1 MDKRLLNKPALAM
14 LQPPALPGTYTY
26 KGETIKE
33 IEDYCLR
40 EAEMIYKNNFDG
52 FILQNMNDMPIKQQ
66 SNFQTVAYMTRIAC
80 TLKREYPDLLMGILV
95 NWDGVASLTVAEASN
110 ADFVRVEHLYT
121 GVNVTSCGLLQ
132 AQCVDIIDLKMK
144 LNSSMPIFADIYEVH
159 GTPIGRKAYGDAAW
173 EAVHEAFADGLF
185 ASGKNTEESLQI
197 INEIKQKVPEVPVLL
212 GGGATGANISEL
224 LDQYDGVSVATWIKN
239 GSMRNDIDSKRASV
253 FMEQVKESRKS

>member
-1 MDKRLLNKPALAM
+1 MDERLLNKPALAM

-26 KGETIKE
+26 KGETIEE
-33 IEDYCLR
+33 IEEYCLR
-40 EAEMIYKNNFDG
+40 EAEMIYKNKFDG

-95 NWDGVASLTVAEASN
+95 NWDGVASLTVAEASK

-144 LNSSMPIFADIYEVH
+144 LNSNIPVFADIYEVH
-159 GTPIGRKAYGDAAW
+159 GTPIGRKSYGDAAW

-185 ASGKNTEESLQI
+185 ASGKNTKESLQI
-197 INEIKQKVPEVPVLL
+197 IDEIKQKVPEVPVLL
-212 GGGATGANISEL
+212 GGGATGDNISEL
-224 LDQYDGVSVATWIKN
+224 LNQYDGVSIATWIKN
-239 GSMRNDIDSKRASV
+239 GNMRNDIDSRRANI
-253 FMEQVKESRKS
+253 FMERVKESRKS